1 MLRISTAGSV
11 DDGKSTLIGRLLYDS
26 GGIYEDQLRA
36 VSRAS
41 RNGLDLAYLT
51 DGLRAER
58 EQGITIDVA
67 YRYFSTERRKFIL
80 ADTPGHEQYTR
91 NMATGASTA
100 QVALI
105 LLDARKGVLSQTIRH
120 AYIAWLLGIREI
132 VVAINKMDLVDFQ
145 RDVFEDIRRQF
156 ARLEAA
162 MEGVRLYYVPV
173 VALDGD
179 NVARRSTRMPWFSGP
194 CILEFL
200 ESVPIEPSLQDQPFR
215 MPVQYVVRDQDYR
228 GYTGQIIAGSVAEGD
243 ELLALPSRA
252 RVRVA
257 RLPSLHG
264 DLDRAFAPM
273 SVSVCLD
280 DHVDL
285 GRGDILVDGNSPP
298 HATRSFRA
306 RLVWMSD
313 TPLSVGR
320 PYLIKHL
327 SQTVCAEATRIT
339 GRLNVTSLTEEPAET
354 LRLNDIGEVM
364 IETHRDLFCDL
375 YRVNRSAG
383 SFILID
389 PVSNLTVGAGMIEH
403 VPEHIATS
411 RRRGTPPGMTV
422 WFTGLS
428 SAGKSTLSEAVYQRL
443 WARGY
448 RVELLD
454 GDEIR
459 RHLSRGLGF
468 SREDRNENVRRIG
481 FVAEMLTRHG
491 VIALVAAISPYR
503 DARDELRSR
512 VPNFLEIYVNA
523 PLRVCEERDVKG
535 LYRKA
540 RSGDIP
546 RFTGIDD
553 PYEPPLAP
561 EVECRTDLE
570 TIAESAD
577 KIVDAIESRLLNSE
591 HGKAGE
597 SSAELLSGP
606 SDLLY
611 R

>member
-1 MLRISTAGSV
+1 MVQELLRISTAGSV

-306 RLVWMSD
+306 RLV
-313 TPLSVGR
+313 
-320 PYLIKHL
+320 
-327 SQTVCAEATRIT
+327 
-339 GRLNVTSLTEEPAET
+339 
-354 LRLNDIGEVM
+354 
-364 IETHRDLFCDL
+364 
-375 YRVNRSAG
+375 
-383 SFILID
+383 
-389 PVSNLTVGAGMIEH
+389 
-403 VPEHIATS
+403 
-411 RRRGTPPGMTV
+411 
-422 WFTGLS
+422 
-428 SAGKSTLSEAVYQRL
+428 
-443 WARGY
+443 
-448 RVELLD
+448 
-454 GDEIR
+454 
-459 RHLSRGLGF
+459 
-468 SREDRNENVRRIG
+468 
-481 FVAEMLTRHG
+481 
-491 VIALVAAISPYR
+491 
-503 DARDELRSR
+503 
-512 VPNFLEIYVNA
+512 
-523 PLRVCEERDVKG
+523 
-535 LYRKA
+535 
-540 RSGDIP
+540 
-546 RFTGIDD
+546 
-553 PYEPPLAP
+553 
-561 EVECRTDLE
+561 
-570 TIAESAD
+570 
-577 KIVDAIESRLLNSE
+577 
-591 HGKAGE
+591 
-597 SSAELLSGP
+597 
-606 SDLLY
+606 
-611 R
+611 